1 MATTLEQLVLAYRKA
16 KVDLYFSVDSR
27 ELDLLDYEENLESR
41 LGQLLALI
49 NGDSVDWVTK
59 PSFVGS
65 YSIVP
70 KSLTTGDPGF
80 NAGHTM
86 WSDPDSQFEARAAAT
101 RITATF
107 RVVSQC
113 SVDMH
118 VLSSLWIMT
127 AGAKFDAKL
136 SRTSMGNRLRRRV
149 DNTFNELAVGSFK
162 PYLEPFRRW
171 REDGL
176 VAIERALDQEKHVA
190 AVTGDAT
197 SYYHQLTPNFLLD
210 DHFVSEVLG
219 VELPEGEG
227 RINQLF
233 VSALNAWSDQTADSL
248 QSRPAGLPVGLPAS
262 AVVANLALVEFDR
275 FIERELTPLYYGRY
289 VDDFFLV
296 LEDGANLTSA
306 ADIWGWITARA
317 DPSLGIS
324 ATVDGLTFAPR
335 YLAGSDV
342 RFENRKN
349 RTFNLRGRTGKALIS
364 SLRRTI
370 AEQGSEWRALPNLPS
385 TNVEIGTRMVIA
397 MQADGDPADNL
408 RKADTISAKRAKFAL
423 QLRDFEAFQRDLEPA
438 DWAGY
443 REAFFESVCDHVLT
457 PQGFFELWTYLPRL
471 LRLALVCDDL
481 AMFGRMIGRLATL
494 VESINAST
502 VHKVAG
508 LDNAPSNLMTSWHRQ
523 LTSVVR
529 RAIVSTIH
537 APLSPSATTG
547 LESALRVFD
556 PELGDWIR
564 GADIADLGQR
574 LFAHDLGHTPARF
587 AILPEEIAPRG
598 GPLLASVDDE
608 PQLLHA
614 LPYAIQLGFE
624 SLASLVRHEAF
635 NGVAHALLFPT
646 RPPNLVE
653 LFIVGDPFA
662 STSQSDVQ
670 AATQLIANAVLALRG
685 FRIHDDMPGQ
695 VGDGTSGSFI
705 SVRNSRSRQGGRR
718 RIAIGSLE
726 TFESQSTR
734 AAMGRPDLGLARYR
748 RVSDL
753 VNELISRR
761 GAADYLVLPE
771 LSLPSRW
778 FVRVA
783 QKLGAQGVSLVAG
796 LEYARRG
803 STVRNQVWAS
813 LRHNHFGFPSLL
825 VYRQDKQRPAPGESV
840 TLAGL
845 AGLTLDPVQRWAFP
859 PVISHGGFF
868 FSIVICS
875 ELTNIGYRS
884 SLRGRVDALFV
895 PEWNRDIHTFE
906 ALVESA
912 ALDIHAFIVQANNRA
927 YGDSRIRVPAVNEWE
942 RDLIRHRGGLHD
954 YTVIGEI
961 NFHALR
967 EHQSVFRVAKPR
979 FKPLPDGFVISAQR
993 FRLPPKER

>member
-1 MATTLEQLVLAYRKA
+1 MATTLEQLVVAYRKA

-27 ELDLLDYEENLESR
+27 ELDLLEYEENLETR
-41 LGQLLALI
+41 LGRLLALI
-49 NGDSVDWVTK
+49 NGDSAEWVTTRG
-59 PSFVGS
+59 FTGS

-70 KSLTTGDPGF
+70 KSLAFGDQGY
-80 NAGHTM
+80 NASHTL
-86 WSDPDSQFEARAAAT
+86 WSDPDSQFEARAAADKV
-101 RITATF
+101 TATF
-107 RVVSQC
+107 RIISQC
-113 SVDMH
+113 SIDMH

-127 AGAKFDAKL
+127 VGAAFDAQL
-136 SRTSMGNRLRRRV
+136 SRGSMGNRLRRRL
-149 DNTFNELAVGSFK
+149 DKSFNELAVGSFK

-176 VAIERALDQEKHVA
+176 VAIERALDDDKQVA

-197 SYYHQLTPNFLLD
+197 SYYHQLTPDFLLD
-210 DHFVSEVLG
+210 DDFAFGVLG
-219 VELPEGEG
+219 VELPADHVRVNE
-227 RINQLF
+227 LF
-233 VSALNAWSDQTADSL
+233 VSSLQAWTSRTADSL

-296 LEDGANLTSA
+296 LEDGPSLTTA
-306 ADIWGWITARA
+306 AEIWAWITARA
-317 DPSLGIS
+317 DPKLGIS
-324 ATVDGLTFAPR
+324 ATAEGLVFAPH
-335 YLAGSDV
+335 YLAGSNV

-408 RKADTISAKRAKFAL
+408 RKADTISARRAKFAL
-423 QLRDFEAFQRDLEPA
+423 QLRDFEAFQRDLDPQ
-438 DWAGY
+438 DWSGF
-443 REAFFESVCDHVLT
+443 REAFFESVCDHLLT
-457 PQGFFELWTYLPRL
+457 PEGFFELWTYLPRL

-481 AMFGRMIGRLATL
+481 AMFARMIGRLATL
-494 VESINAST
+494 LESILNST
-502 VHKVAG
+502 THRIAG
-508 LDNAPSNLMTSWHRQ
+508 LDNAPSDLMISWRRQ
-523 LTSVVR
+523 LTSVVK
-529 RAIVSTIH
+529 RAIASTTH
-537 APLSPSATTG
+537 APLAPSARSELG
-547 LESALRVFD
+547 GAVRALD
-556 PELGDWIR
+556 PELVGWIQTT
-564 GADIADLGQR
+564 DISDLGKR

-587 AILPEEIAPRG
+587 AVLPQEIAPRG
-598 GPLLASVDDE
+598 GPELTSVGDE

-614 LPYAIQLGFE
+614 LPLAVQVGFE
-624 SLASLVRHEAF
+624 SLASLVRHDNF
-635 NGVAHALLFPT
+635 NAVAYALLFPT

-653 LFIVGDPFA
+653 LFIVGDPF
-662 STSQSDVQ
+662 SSGSQREVQ
-670 AATQLIANAVLALRG
+670 ATTQLIADSVLALRG

-695 VGDGTSGSFI
+695 VGDGASGSFI
-705 SVRNSRSRQGGRR
+705 SVRNSRSRHGGRR

-734 AAMGRPDLGLARYR
+734 AAMGNPDLGLARYR
-748 RVSDL
+748 RVTAL
-753 VNELISRR
+753 VNELISRN
-761 GAADYLVLPE
+761 GSADYLVLPE

-803 STVRNQVWAS
+803 TTVRNQVWAS
-813 LRHNHFGFPSLL
+813 LLHNHFGFPSLL

-840 TLAGL
+840 TLSGL
-845 AGLTLDPVQRWAFP
+845 AGLRLDPVQKWPSP
-859 PVISHGGFF
+859 PVVSHGGFF
-868 FSIVICS
+868 FAIVICS
-875 ELTNIGYRS
+875 ELTNIGYRA

-927 YGDSRIRVPAVNEWE
+927 YGDSRIRVPAMNEWE

-954 YTVIGEI
+954 YTVVGEI

-967 EHQSVFRVAKPR
+967 EHQSVSRAARPI
-979 FKPLPDGFVISAQR
+979 FKPLPDGFEVSDQR